1 MKKIFFSVGEISAD
15 IHGARL
21 IKELNSMNPDIYIG
35 GMGGEKMKMV
45 GANIEYDVTTMSSVG
60 IIEYH
65 DFYKDL
71 ENTRDNFLSL
81 IQKEKPDLIIFM
93 DMEGFNLDLAIRIKK
108 LGLNIKTLY
117 YITPQR
123 WVLRIIGTLFV
134 KKLAKYVDNIITS
147 LNKEFEF
154 YKKLGINANYF
165 GNPIIDSINITKSK
179 TEIRKKNSIPDDHKL
194 IAILPGSRKQEIE
207 KLTRIFLE
215 SAKIINRSIKSV
227 FIIPVA
233 HKIFLNKVKKNLENF
248 KKNENIKIIVTEE
261 KSQNII
267 NASDFII
274 LSSGS
279 STLECAILKKPMVIC
294 YKISYITY
302 VLGKIFYRYKYI
314 GLPNILLNEN
324 IVPELLQNKVNP
336 ENISQYVINILGDQE
351 KKKYIK
357 TKFEI
362 LKDSLS
368 NKESVVNKVA
378 RYILQLI
385 E

>member
-15 IHGARL
+15 LHGARL
-21 IKELNSMNPDIYIG
+21 IKEIYKMNPDIHFG
-35 GMGGEKMKMV
+35 GMGGEKMKKA
-45 GANIEYDVTTMSSVG
+45 GANIEFDVTMMSSVG
-60 IIEYH
+60 ITEYY

-71 ENTRDNFLSL
+71 EYVRDKFLSL
-81 IQKEKPDLIIFM
+81 IENEKPDLLILM

-108 LGLNIKTLY
+108 KGLNIKTLY

-123 WVLRIIGTLFV
+123 WVLRIIGSLFI

-147 LNKEFEF
+147 LKEEFEF
-154 YKKLGINANYF
+154 YEKKKINAKYF
-165 GNPIIDSINITKSK
+165 GNPISDSINITKPPI
-179 TEIRKKNSIPDDHKL
+179 EIRNEYDIPVDHKL

-207 KLTRIFLE
+207 KLTKIFIE
-215 SAKIINRSIKSV
+215 SAKKINRKIKSV
-227 FIIPVA
+227 YIIPVA
-233 HKIFLNKVKKNLENF
+233 HKIFFDKIKKILENLGNDE
-248 KKNENIKIIVTEE
+248 KLKIIVTEE
-261 KSQNII
+261 KSHNII

-302 VLGKIFYRYKYI
+302 VLGKIFYRYKFI
-314 GLPNILLNEN
+314 GLPNILLNEY
-324 IVPELLQNKVNP
+324 IVPELLQKEVNP
-336 ENISQYVINILGDQE
+336 ENISDKVIDILSNE
-351 KKKYIK
+351 NKKKYIK
-357 TKFEI
+357 AKFDM